1 MKSYAIRLQKGMDLK
16 NEIQKLVQEK
26 QIKAG
31 VVLSGV
37 GCLEKAQIRDA
48 SGVTVKQI
56 NKNVEIV
63 SLMGTLSLDGCH
75 IHISVSDEDLA
86 TYGGHLKDG
95 CIVNTTVEL
104 VIEELEDLEFKR
116 EMDKNTGY
124 KELVIIEK

>member
-1 MKSYAIRLQKGMDLK
+1 MKSYAVRLLKGMDLK
-16 NEIQKLVQEK
+16 NEMQKLVQEK

-75 IHISVSDEDLA
+75 IHISVSDENLA

-104 VIEELEDLEFKR
+104 VIGELDNLEFKR
-116 EMDKNTGY
+116 EMDEKTGY
-124 KELVIIEK
+124 KELVILDK